1 MNSLVIYAS
10 HKGNTRRVAERITAV
25 LAQSGSAQV
34 CSTDEAPD
42 PIPAEIDLVVIGGPT
57 EGHGMTPEVV
67 TLLDRLERQGVRG
80 RRMAAFD
87 TRLWWPRFLSGSAG
101 DSIAERLR
109 AAGAE
114 LSGPVGSF
122 IVTMKPELQPGELE
136 RAADWATTL
145 AASLREAVPA
155 GR

>member
-10 HKGNTRRVAERITAV
+10 HKGNTRRVAERITAI
-25 LAQSGSAQV
+25 LAESGSAQMY
-34 CSTDEAPD
+34 STDEAPD
-42 PIPAEIDLVVIGGPT
+42 PIPAEVDLVVIGGPT
-57 EGHGMTPEVV
+57 EGHGMTPEIVA
-67 TLLDRLERQGVRG
+67 LLERIERQGVRG

-101 DSIAERLR
+101 DSIAQRLR

-114 LSGPVGSF
+114 LVGPVGSF

-136 RAADWATTL
+136 RAATWAAAL
-145 AASLREAVPA
+145 AETLREAVPA